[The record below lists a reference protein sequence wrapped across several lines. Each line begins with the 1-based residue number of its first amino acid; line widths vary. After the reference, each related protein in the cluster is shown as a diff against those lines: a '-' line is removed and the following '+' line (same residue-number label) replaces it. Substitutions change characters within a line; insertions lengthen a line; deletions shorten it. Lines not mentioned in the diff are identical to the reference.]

1 MRSSGGVGARRA
13 ALALVGVL
21 LSLFVASAATA
32 YADPGQVDREQE
44 MPRAVRSTGVYLE
57 PSSADGEPALWRRR
71 LERRAAK
78 ADLGAPVK
86 VLLWTP
92 VKGVW
97 PASRALYGD
106 GSDTLRKLHLPPRSI
121 ALISDEPG
129 LVLVRH
135 GLESGPLSD
144 RVDAWRAQAEAVVL
158 RVERASPDPER
169 YSTMS
174 SVARAWI
181 YLRLAAHDAPAPQA
195 LVEELSGDR
204 SLLID
209 DATLPEPS
217 SSGDGNAIFGSPWA
231 IGTAILIVLG
241 TMAWFLRQTWATR
254 RGTLGQRAAASRS
267 RTPDPL
273 VESLTPLALEEDVTG
288 LARQVAESDVRPG
301 DAAYDRAQA
310 CLDAAAKYVDS
321 DRERDRVGVH
331 LLVAEGRATLHGE
344 ERRSKCFFNPL
355 HTASTSVRRD
365 KVTLPCCLR
374 CAKEVSA
381 GSEPGALLLTG
392 DDGAV
397 RPYYESDDVW
407 TTTGYGAIDERWARR
422 ALLAALE
429 ER

>member
-1 MRSSGGVGARRA
+1 MRPV
-13 ALALVGVL
+13 ALAVVGVF
-21 LSLFVASAATA
+21 LSLFVATASTA
-32 YADPGQVDREQE
+32 YADLGEVEPGQVDRERELPQ
-44 MPRAVRSTGVYLE
+44 AVRSTGVYLE
-57 PSSADGEPALWRRR
+57 ATTADGEPALWRRR
-71 LERRAAK
+71 LEKSAAR

-97 PASRALYGD
+97 PSSRVLYGD
-106 GSDTLRKLHLPPRSI
+106 GSEALRKLHLPPRSI

-129 LVLVRH
+129 LVRVRH
-135 GLESGPLSD
+135 ALESGPVSD
-144 RVDAWRAQAEAVVL
+144 RVDAWKAEAEAVVL

-169 YSTMS
+169 YSTMT

-181 YLRLAAHDAPAPQA
+181 FLRLAAGDAPAPQA
-195 LVEELSGDR
+195 LVKELSGDS

-209 DATLPEPS
+209 DAVLPEPPS
-217 SSGDGNAIFGSPWA
+217 SDDSGAVFGSPWA
-231 IGTAILIVLG
+231 IGTAIVIILG
-241 TMAWFLRQTWATR
+241 TMAWFLRQTWTTR
-254 RGTLGQRAAASRS
+254 RSALGERAAASRM

-273 VESLTPLALEEDVTG
+273 VATLTPLALEEDVTG

-301 DAAYDRAQA
+301 EAAYDRAQA

-321 DRERDRVGVH
+321 DRERDRVGAH

-344 ERRSKCFFNPL
+344 ERRRKCFFNPL
-355 HTASTSVRRD
+355 HTAATSVRRD

-392 DDGAV
+392 DDGVV

-407 TTTGYGAIDERWARR
+407 TTTGYGAIDERWAKR

-429 ER
+429 PR